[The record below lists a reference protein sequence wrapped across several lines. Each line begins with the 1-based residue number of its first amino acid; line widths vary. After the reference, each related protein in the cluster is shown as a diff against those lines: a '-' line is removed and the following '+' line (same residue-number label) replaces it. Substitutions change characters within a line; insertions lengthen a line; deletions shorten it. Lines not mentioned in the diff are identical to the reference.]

1 MPTVTVS
8 VDENL
13 KYRMEEHPE
22 INWSEVARQSFQQKL
37 SELGKLE
44 LMNELLKDSQLTED
58 DVDELAALVNDGAL
72 DRLREREDE
81 DQGQDHEPEANTSLT
96 EDA

>member
-13 KYRMEEHPE
+13 KHRMEEHPE

-37 SELGKLE
+37 SELGKLD
-44 LMNELLKDSQLTED
+44 LMNELLKESQLTED
-58 DVDELAALVNDGAL
+58 DVDELAALVNKGAL
-72 DRLREREDE
+72 ERLRSEEDRA
-81 DQGQDHEPEANTSLT
+81 QDSESDASLT

>member
-13 KYRMEEHPE
+13 KHRMEDHPE

-37 SELGKLE
+37 SELGKLD
-44 LMNELLKDSQLTED
+44 LMDELLEDSQLTED

-72 DRLREREDE
+72 ERLRGEEDRTR
-81 DQGQDHEPEANTSLT
+81 DSEADASLT
-96 EDA
+96 EDT

>member
-13 KYRMEEHPE
+13 KHRMEDHPE
-22 INWSEVARQSFQQKL
+22 INWSEVARQSFQLKL
-37 SELGKLE
+37 SELGKLD
-44 LMNELLKDSQLTED
+44 LMNELLEGSQLTED

-72 DRLREREDE
+72 ERLRDQEDRARDSE
-81 DQGQDHEPEANTSLT
+81 TDASLT

>member
-13 KYRMEEHPE
+13 KHRMEDHPE

-37 SELGKLE
+37 SELGKLD
-44 LMNELLKDSQLTED
+44 LMDELLEDSQLTED

-72 DRLREREDE
+72 ERLRDEEDRTR
-81 DQGQDHEPEANTSLT
+81 DSEADASLT
-96 EDA
+96 EDT

>member
-1 MPTVTVS
+1 MPTVTVN
-8 VDENL
+8 VGENL
-13 KYRMEEHPE
+13 KHRMEDHPE

-37 SELGKLE
+37 SELGKLD
-44 LMNELLKDSQLTED
+44 LMNELLEDSQLTED

-72 DRLREREDE
+72 ERLRDQEDRAR
-81 DQGQDHEPEANTSLT
+81 DSEADASLT

>member
-13 KYRMEEHPE
+13 KHRMEDHPE

-37 SELGKLE
+37 SELGKLD
-44 LMNELLKDSQLTED
+44 LMNELLEDSQLTED

-72 DRLREREDE
+72 ERLRDEEDRTR
-81 DQGQDHEPEANTSLT
+81 DSEADASLT
-96 EDA
+96 EDT